1 MELLSRYK
9 KHLTNRIGPLLKQIW
24 NDSMHV
30 ILYKLFDMF
39 LTQRITR
46 YRLGRSC
53 IARPSTWFKS
63 ILGSFYFG
71 GNGQSIFGQIFA
83 TFSAETFFL
92 KNTFL
97 HDWRMERCPRVIWRF
112 FAWGEILFFG
122 ILWLEGWCILKRQF
136 NSILCIRY
144 FVATNRFYLNER
156 PNDNHVIFV
165 ACTFVLTAVRPIL
178 AKFWTYFGQF

>member
-71 GNGQSIFGQIFA
+71 GNGQSIFGQILSINFCN
-83 TFSAETFFL
+83 FFL
-92 KNTFL
+92 WNFFLFKNTFL

-112 FAWGEILFFG
+112 FAWGRIFIFWHFMVGGMMHLEEAIQLHLMHSVFCSNKQIL
-122 ILWLEGWCILKRQF
+122 LKRK
-136 NSILCIRY
+136 
-144 FVATNRFYLNER
+144 A
-156 PNDNHVIFV
+156 
-165 ACTFVLTAVRPIL
+165 
-178 AKFWTYFGQF
+178 